1 MSYIVPIKGELGV
14 EFKYETLLLMLNAA
28 KNSES
33 IHLVIDSPGGFVDE
47 AEKMR
52 NALLK
57 SGKKI
62 IASNN
67 GDVASAAVG
76 LFLLG
81 DERIFY
87 SNKGV
92 FLIHNPWAE
101 IKGEA
106 SDFSY
111 AASEMKKM
119 EDRYAKIYAERTG
132 SDINVLKEFMKE
144 NKPLTPEQVQELG
157 FATVKTF
164 EPKAVAKLNLNNNK
178 MEIQKE
184 FEKME
189 KSIISKIKGF
199 ISPKM
204 LMIADADGNELEMP
218 NITDAN
224 EIAVGVKVNV
234 GGSPFTG
241 ESTQPDGTVIVAE
254 DGVITEVREPVDEM
268 AELKAENEALKEQIA
283 QMKSE
288 SEEIQENAKQELES
302 IKSEF
307 AQFKARMTKFK
318 PEAPTPPSEP
328 TKKTFTFKRK

>member
-1 MSYIVPIKGELGV
+1 MEYIIPIKGELGV
-14 EFKYETLLLMLNAA
+14 DFQYDKLLLMINDA
-28 KNSES
+28 KDYD
-33 IHLVIDSPGGFVDE
+33 ILHLIIDSPGGFVDE

-67 GDVASAAVG
+67 GDVASAAVD

-164 EPKAVAKLNLNNNK
+164 ELNAVAKLNLNNNK

-199 ISPKM
+199 FAPKM
-204 LMIADADGNELEMP
+204 LMIADVDGNELEMP
-218 NITDAN
+218 DITDAS

-234 GGSPFTG
+234 GGSPFSG

-254 DGVITEVREPVDEM
+254 GGVITEVREPVDEV

-283 QMKSE
+283 QMKAEIE
-288 SEEIQENAKQELES
+288 SVQERARQELES
-302 IKSEF
+302 IKGEF
-307 AQFKARMTKFK
+307 TQFKARMTNYK
-318 PEAPTPPSEP
+318 PQEPTSPTEP
-328 TKKTFTFKRK
+328 TKKSFTFKRK